1 MHVVFV
7 HAKFGAFHNAMDG
20 ASSNTNVSVDA
31 NGFNITGVRGKCGST
46 EKDAVPVLAKTD
58 GMLVPA
64 VDSEVANKL
73 PV

>member
-1 MHVVFV
+1 MN
-7 HAKFGAFHNAMDG
+7 GAG
-20 ASSNTNVSVDA
+20 SNTNVSVDA
-31 NGFNITGVRGKCGST
+31 NGFNIASVGGKCGSI

-73 PV
+73 SV